1 VRGVSELLADG
12 APLPGHRRI
21 LSHAQLLKIKV
32 IGIIDGTRL
41 RSIQDTGES
50 FPTLSFCK

>member
-1 VRGVSELLADG
+1 MRGVSELLADG